1 MEVFTVDILDYYAIP
16 AYLESTELTFELE
29 SVGIYE
35 NIMFPVAA
43 KDFTPQVAVQY
54 NLKIENNTQESVDQ
68 GHSPWRLDPV
78 ATTQV
83 FVSLQIS
90 PSGIE
95 GDYPIEQ
102 ENLALLHQD
111 QENAIIEVNDNDTE
125 IHTVYLKRLIRQD
138 DTGIWTVV
146 GYDTKEK

>member
-1 MEVFTVDILDYYAIP
+1 MEIMDYNAIP

-35 NIMFPVAA
+35 NIMFPVSA
-43 KDFTPQVAVQY
+43 KEISPQVEVQY
-54 NLKIENNTQESVDQ
+54 NVEVEKNTQKSVDK

-95 GDYPIEQ
+95 GEYPIELN
-102 ENLALLHQD
+102 NLKLLNSD
-111 QENAIIEVNDNDTE
+111 NEVAIVEVNDPDTN
-125 IHTVYLKRLIRQD
+125 IHTVYLKRLIRQEES
-138 DTGIWTVV
+138 GIWTVV
-146 GYDTKEK
+146 GYDENGK